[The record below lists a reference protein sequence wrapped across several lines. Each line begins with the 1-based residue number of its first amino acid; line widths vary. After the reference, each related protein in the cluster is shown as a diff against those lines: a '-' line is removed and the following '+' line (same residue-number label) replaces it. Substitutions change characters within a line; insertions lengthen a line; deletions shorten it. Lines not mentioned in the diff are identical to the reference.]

1 MDICNTAMMHFLAKI
16 YVLFNDLA
24 YVFILLPP
32 MKFNEQKFTRKNI
45 TVSNSMAILYSQGSE
60 SDHVTSKYI

>member
-24 YVFILLPP
+24 YVFILLP
-32 MKFNEQKFTRKNI
+32 MKFKGQKFTRKNI